1 MPAPSL
7 FSSIKSKRSPS
18 ASLAAE
24 EHVLVPSKFQAS
36 LEDSTTSSIQT
47 SVTES
52 SAGAASLTLRD
63 PLRKNLKQL
72 YQVPVQHLDCS
83 FDTIT
88 LRPERVSV
96 QQMVQQ
102 QARRNKADVVLV
114 FAIRYPSCPS
124 CREHAQQIVSM
135 AQQDRRLAVVGV
147 VKDSSSECSQA
158 SVMNF
163 YQNYFQRTPIF
174 QDKSMGIFSAM
185 GAKKLHPLAA
195 MMRQVQSLKRY
206 KRKGVCQGPASV
218 SENKILGGVLIFDRQ
233 GTLRYCQEERVGVA
247 FDVEAMQDAIRE
259 VRNTTSNSS
268 SSRRSSTGS
277 TTTTRSS
284 ASSTSTSD

>member
-1 MPAPSL
+1 
-7 FSSIKSKRSPS
+7 
-18 ASLAAE
+18 
-24 EHVLVPSKFQAS
+24 
-36 LEDSTTSSIQT
+36 
-47 SVTES
+47 
-52 SAGAASLTLRD
+52 
-63 PLRKNLKQL
+63 
-72 YQVPVQHLDCS
+72 
-83 FDTIT
+83 
-88 LRPERVSV
+88 
-96 QQMVQQ
+96 
-102 QARRNKADVVLV
+102 
-114 FAIRYPSCPS
+114 
-124 CREHAQQIVSM
+124 M

-195 MMRQVQSLKRY
+195 MMRLVQSLKRY